1 MKIKLRFLITAVIV
15 LAIYIPAVQ
24 AQANLRFT
32 GGNNSPLTITR
43 ATKTSSLSYYRFNDI
58 AAGQSVTIT
67 VVSKRYQFAP
77 QVVNV
82 NEEMSGLNFLAQP

>member
-1 MKIKLRFLITAVIV
+1 LVYLTDSSGDTRTA
-15 LAIYIPAVQ
+15 
-24 AQANLRFT
+24 R
-32 GGNNSPLTITR
+32 
-43 ATKTSSLSYYRFNDI
+43 TSSLGYYRFEDI

-82 NEEMSGLNFLAQP
+82 NEEMSGLNFLAEQ